1 MEQCIATHTMT
12 YRWLSKVGMTP
23 NEIDVYCLLN
33 DFEYGCK
40 VVYLTYKQIADY
52 LGSEDK
58 AKAPNAARR
67 VINSLA
73 EKGFIEINYHGGR
86 GSANHYRL
94 LKTPYDLFHEIVEK
108 NPEYFSEA
116 QIESLEKDL
125 SRAKPAERPVEN
137 KEQPATKKVEKKQ
150 AKASVPT
157 VDAHNWENRDEEI
170 RKQARQLWDNRY
182 KKCVGRTVFQ
192 LSQVRD
198 ALRGKEADDCRDKRP
213 DKYWNM
219 GKTDL
224 ECINWMIRSGLRVVA
239 DTGDEVEYYGDL
251 QAISHTDNYFKNIKT
266 VEVEKNGKTF
276 EQFEL
281 TE

>member
-1 MEQCIATHTMT
+1 MCDCITFRTNV
-12 YRWLSKVGMTP
+12 YLWLMKAGMTA
-23 NEIDVYCLLN
+23 NEMLVYCMVCDYVRN
-33 DFEYGCK
+33 NQIPRF
-40 VVYLTYKQIADY
+40 TYKQIAEL

-58 AKAPNAARR
+58 AEAPYIARKA
-67 VINSLA
+67 VKGLV
-73 EKGFIEINYHGGR
+73 EKGFIEIHYHGGK
-86 GSANHYRL
+86 GSANHYAL
-94 LKTPYDLFHEIVEK
+94 LKTPYDIFLQIDKE
-108 NPEYFSEA
+108 NPNYFSDA
-116 QIESLEKDL
+116 QRTVHIQELKL
-125 SRAKPAERPVEN
+125 NGMGYGKPAENR
-137 KEQPATKKVEKKQ
+137 EQPTPEVET
-150 AKASVPT
+150 VTT

-182 KKCVGRTVFQ
+182 KECVGKAVFK

-198 ALRGKEADDCRDKRP
+198 ALRGQEADDCRDKRP

-224 ECINWMIRSGLRVVA
+224 ECINWMIRSGLRVEA
-239 DTGDEVEYYGDL
+239 DTGTEIEYYGDL